1 MNHIIFESKDLIV
14 IDKPAGVLSV
24 PSRMGL
30 KDERPIAASLI
41 PHVEKKTLYPVHRL
55 DLEVSGLLIFAKN
68 ANAQKILTD
77 VFENRNVKKTYIA
90 LSDEKSISPL
100 KFNSQVTWENLLVK
114 GKKRVFEAPYGKNA
128 LTIAEPDKIFSLKN
142 KNYILWNL
150 YPETGRPHQLRF
162 HMSKAGFP
170 IVGDIKYGYSQKFL
184 SQSIALRA
192 VALEFLDKNIVNRL
206 DIPQGFRVTLRE
218 DYWQHE

>member
-1 MNHIIFESKDLIV
+1 MGVKD
-14 IDKPAGVLSV
+14 K
-24 PSRMGL
+24 
-30 KDERPIAASLI
+30 RPIAASFI
-41 PHVEKKTLYPVHRL
+41 PHLEKKSLYPVHRL
-55 DLEVSGLLIFAKN
+55 DLEVSGLLVFAKN
-68 ANAQKILTD
+68 ATTQRILTD
-77 VFENRNVKKTYIA
+77 TFENRAVKKTYIA
-90 LSDEKSISPL
+90 LSDEKPISPL
-100 KFNSQVTWENLLVK
+100 NFNQQVTWKNLLVK
-114 GKKRVFEAPYGKNA
+114 GKKRVFEAPHGKSA
-128 LTIAEPDKIFSLKN
+128 ITIAEPHKIITWKDR
-142 KNYILWNL
+142 NYILWNL

-170 IVGDIKYGYSQKFL
+170 IAGDIKYGYHQIFL